1 MVKKTPSPAKLREL
15 VMQALYQKEM
25 TGSSNTDLIKQFKQN
40 YRNLNLKD
48 FETYLKEIKQ
58 NILDID
64 STIAKHTNINIDQ
77 ISKIELAILK
87 QAIYE
92 IKESNLDKP
101 VIISEAIRLAKRF
114 GQDSSHKFVNALLDL
129 SLIHI

>member
-40 YRNLNLKD
+40 YKNLNLKN
-48 FETYLKEIKQ
+48 FETYLKEIKK

-64 STIAKHTNINIDQ
+64 STIDKHANINIDQ

-92 IKESNLDKP
+92 IKKSNLDKP

-114 GQDSSHKFVNALLDL
+114 GQDSSHKFVNALLDKAAN
-129 SLIHI
+129 

>member
-25 TGSSNTDLIKQFKQN
+25 TGSSNTDLVKQFKQN
-40 YRNLNLKD
+40 YKNLNLKN
-48 FETYLKEIKQ
+48 FETCLKEIKR

-64 STIAKHTNINIDQ
+64 SIIEKHTNINFDQ

-87 QAIYE
+87 QAVYE
-92 IKESNLDKP
+92 IRNSDLDKP
-101 VIISEAIRLAKRF
+101 IIISEAIRLAKRF
-114 GQDSSHKFVNALLDL
+114 GQDSSHKFVNALLDKAAN
-129 SLIHI
+129 

>member
-40 YRNLNLKD
+40 YRNLNLKN

-64 STIAKHTNINIDQ
+64 STIDKHTNINIDQ

-92 IKESNLDKP
+92 IKNSNLDKP

-114 GQDSSHKFVNALLDL
+114 GQDSSHKFVNALLDKAAN
-129 SLIHI
+129 

>member
-40 YRNLNLKD
+40 YKSLNLKN
-48 FETYLKEIKQ
+48 FETYLKEIKK

-64 STIAKHTNINIDQ
+64 STIDKHTNINIDQ

-92 IKESNLDKP
+92 IKNSSLDKP

-114 GQDSSHKFVNALLDL
+114 GQDSSHKFVNALLDKAAN
-129 SLIHI
+129 

>member
-25 TGSSNTDLIKQFKQN
+25 TGSSNTDLVKQFKQN
-40 YRNLNLKD
+40 YKNLNLKN
-48 FETYLKEIKQ
+48 FETCLKEIKR

-64 STIAKHTNINIDQ
+64 SIIEKHTNINFDQ
-77 ISKIELAILK
+77 ISKIELA
-87 QAIYE
+87 
-92 IKESNLDKP
+92 
-101 VIISEAIRLAKRF
+101 
-114 GQDSSHKFVNALLDL
+114 L

>member
-40 YRNLNLKD
+40 YKNLNLKD

-58 NILDID
+58 NISDID
-64 STIAKHTNINIDQ
+64 SIINKHTNININK

-92 IKESNLDKP
+92 MKNSSLDKP
-101 VIISEAIRLAKRF
+101 IIISEAIRLAKRF
-114 GQDSSHKFVNALLDL
+114 GQDSSHKFVNALLDKAAN
-129 SLIHI
+129 

>member
-40 YRNLNLKD
+40 YKNLNLKN
-48 FETYLKEIKQ
+48 FETYLKEIKK

-64 STIAKHTNINIDQ
+64 STIDKHANINIDQ

-92 IKESNLDKP
+92 MKKSNLDKP

-114 GQDSSHKFVNALLDL
+114 GQDSSHKFVNALLDKAAN
-129 SLIHI
+129 

>member
-1 MVKKTPSPAKLREL
+1 MVKKAPSPAKLREL

-40 YRNLNLKD
+40 YKSLNLKN
-48 FETYLKEIKQ
+48 FETYLKEIKK

-64 STIAKHTNINIDQ
+64 STIDKHTNINIDQ

-92 IKESNLDKP
+92 IKKSNLDKP

-114 GQDSSHKFVNALLDL
+114 GQDSSHKFVNALLDKAAN
-129 SLIHI
+129 

>member
-40 YRNLNLKD
+40 YKNLNLNN
-48 FETYLKEIKQ
+48 FETYLKEIKK

-64 STIAKHTNINIDQ
+64 STINKHTNINIDQ

-92 IKESNLDKP
+92 IKNSNLDKP

-114 GQDSSHKFVNALLDL
+114 GQDSSHKFVNALLDKADN
-129 SLIHI
+129 

>member
-40 YRNLNLKD
+40 YKNLNLKD

-64 STIAKHTNINIDQ
+64 SIINKHTNINIEQ

-92 IKESNLDKP
+92 MNNSSLDKP
-101 VIISEAIRLAKRF
+101 IIISEAIRLAKRF
-114 GQDSSHKFVNALLDL
+114 GQDSSHKFVNALLDKADN
-129 SLIHI
+129 

>member
-40 YRNLNLKD
+40 YKNLNLKD
-48 FETYLKEIKQ
+48 FETCLKEIKQ
-58 NILDID
+58 NISDID
-64 STIAKHTNINIDQ
+64 SIINKHTNINIEQ

-92 IKESNLDKP
+92 MKNSGLDKP
-101 VIISEAIRLAKRF
+101 IIISEAIRLAKRF
-114 GQDSSHKFVNALLDL
+114 GQDSSHKFVNALLDKAAN
-129 SLIHI
+129 

>member
-25 TGSSNTDLIKQFKQN
+25 TGSSNTNLIKQFKQN
-40 YRNLNLKD
+40 YRNLNLKN

-64 STIAKHTNINIDQ
+64 STIDKHTNINIDQ

-92 IKESNLDKP
+92 IKNSNLDKP

-114 GQDSSHKFVNALLDL
+114 GQDSSHKFVNALLDKAAD
-129 SLIHI
+129 

>member
-64 STIAKHTNINIDQ
+64 STIDKHTNINIDQ

-92 IKESNLDKP
+92 IKNSNLDKP

-114 GQDSSHKFVNALLDL
+114 GQDSSHKFVNALLDKAAN
-129 SLIHI
+129 

>member
-25 TGSSNTDLIKQFKQN
+25 TGSSNTNLIKQFKQN
-40 YRNLNLKD
+40 YRNLNLKN

-64 STIAKHTNINIDQ
+64 STIDKHTNINIDQ

-92 IKESNLDKP
+92 IKNSNLDKP

-114 GQDSSHKFVNALLDL
+114 GQDSSHKFVNALLDKVAN
-129 SLIHI
+129 

>member
-25 TGSSNTDLIKQFKQN
+25 TGSSNTDLAKQFKQN
-40 YRNLNLKD
+40 YKNLNLKD
-48 FETYLKEIKQ
+48 FETCLKEIKR

-64 STIAKHTNINIDQ
+64 SIIEKHTNINFDQ

-92 IKESNLDKP
+92 IRNSDLDKP
-101 VIISEAIRLAKRF
+101 IIISEAIRLAKRF
-114 GQDSSHKFVNALLDL
+114 GQDSSHKFVNALLDKAAN
-129 SLIHI
+129 

>member
-25 TGSSNTDLIKQFKQN
+25 TGSSNTDLVKQFKQN
-40 YRNLNLKD
+40 YKNLNLKS
-48 FETYLKEIKQ
+48 FETCLKEIKR

-64 STIAKHTNINIDQ
+64 SIIEKHTNINFDQ

-92 IKESNLDKP
+92 IRNSDLDKP
-101 VIISEAIRLAKRF
+101 IIISEAIRLAKRF
-114 GQDSSHKFVNALLDL
+114 GQDSSHKFVNALLDKAAN
-129 SLIHI
+129 

>member
-40 YRNLNLKD
+40 YKNLNLKN
-48 FETYLKEIKQ
+48 FETYLKEIKK

-64 STIAKHTNINIDQ
+64 STIAKHANINIDQ

-92 IKESNLDKP
+92 IKKSNLDKP

-114 GQDSSHKFVNALLDL
+114 GQDSSHKFVNALLDKAAN
-129 SLIHI
+129 

>member
-25 TGSSNTDLIKQFKQN
+25 TGSSNTDLVKQFKQN
-40 YRNLNLKD
+40 YKNLNLKN
-48 FETYLKEIKQ
+48 FETCLKEIKR

-64 STIAKHTNINIDQ
+64 SIIEKHTNINFDQ

-92 IKESNLDKP
+92 IRNSDLDKP
-101 VIISEAIRLAKRF
+101 IIISEAIRLAKRF
-114 GQDSSHKFVNALLDL
+114 GQDSSHKFVNALLDKAVN
-129 SLIHI
+129 

>member
-25 TGSSNTDLIKQFKQN
+25 SGSSNTDLIKQFKQN
-40 YRNLNLKD
+40 YKNLNLNS
-48 FETYLKEIKQ
+48 FETYLKEIKK

-64 STIAKHTNINIDQ
+64 STIDKHTNINIDQ

-92 IKESNLDKP
+92 IKNSNLDKP

-114 GQDSSHKFVNALLDL
+114 GQDSSHKFVNALLDKADN
-129 SLIHI
+129 

>member
-40 YRNLNLKD
+40 YKNLNLKN
-48 FETYLKEIKQ
+48 FETYLKEIKK

-64 STIAKHTNINIDQ
+64 STIDKHTNINIDQ

-92 IKESNLDKP
+92 IKNSNLDKP

-114 GQDSSHKFVNALLDL
+114 GQDSSHKFVNALLDKAAN
-129 SLIHI
+129 

>member
-25 TGSSNTDLIKQFKQN
+25 TGSSNTVLIKQFKQN
-40 YRNLNLKD
+40 YKNLNLNN
-48 FETYLKEIKQ
+48 FETYLKEIKN

-64 STIAKHTNINIDQ
+64 STINKHTNINIDQ

-92 IKESNLDKP
+92 IKNSNLDKP
-101 VIISEAIRLAKRF
+101 IIISEAIRLAKRF
-114 GQDSSHKFVNALLDL
+114 GQDSSHKFVNALLDKADN
-129 SLIHI
+129 

>member
-1 MVKKTPSPAKLREL
+1 MVKKNPSPAKLREL

-25 TGSSNTDLIKQFKQN
+25 TGSSNTVLIKQFKQN
-40 YRNLNLKD
+40 YKNLNLNN
-48 FETYLKEIKQ
+48 FETYLKEIKK

-64 STIAKHTNINIDQ
+64 STIDKHTNINIDQ

-92 IKESNLDKP
+92 IKNSNLDKP

-114 GQDSSHKFVNALLDL
+114 GQDSSHKFVNALLDKAAN
-129 SLIHI
+129 

>member
-1 MVKKTPSPAKLREL
+1 MVKKNPSPAKLREL

-25 TGSSNTDLIKQFKQN
+25 TGSSNTNLIKQFKQN
-40 YRNLNLKD
+40 YRNLNLKN

-64 STIAKHTNINIDQ
+64 STIDKHTNINIDQ

-92 IKESNLDKP
+92 IKNSNLDKP

-114 GQDSSHKFVNALLDL
+114 GQDSSHKFVNALLDKVAN
-129 SLIHI
+129 

>member
-40 YRNLNLKD
+40 YKNLNLKD
-48 FETYLKEIKQ
+48 FETCLKEIKQ

-64 STIAKHTNINIDQ
+64 STIDKHTNINIDQ

-92 IKESNLDKP
+92 IKNSNLDKP

-114 GQDSSHKFVNALLDL
+114 GQDSSHKFVNALLDKTAN
-129 SLIHI
+129 

>member
-40 YRNLNLKD
+40 YKSLNLKN
-48 FETYLKEIKQ
+48 FETYLKEIKK

-64 STIAKHTNINIDQ
+64 STIDKHANINIDQ

-92 IKESNLDKP
+92 IKKGNLDKP

-114 GQDSSHKFVNALLDL
+114 GQDSSHKFVNALLDKAAN
-129 SLIHI
+129 

>member
-40 YRNLNLKD
+40 YKNLNLKN
-48 FETYLKEIKQ
+48 FETYLKEIKK

-92 IKESNLDKP
+92 IKKSNLDKP

-114 GQDSSHKFVNALLDL
+114 GQDSSHKFVNALLDKAAN
-129 SLIHI
+129 

>member
-40 YRNLNLKD
+40 YKNLNLKD

-58 NILDID
+58 NILAID
-64 STIAKHTNINIDQ
+64 SVIDKHTNINIDQ

-92 IKESNLDKP
+92 LKSSSLDKP
-101 VIISEAIRLAKRF
+101 IIISEAIRLAKRF
-114 GQDSSHKFVNALLDL
+114 GQNSSHKFVNALLDKAAN
-129 SLIHI
+129 

>member
-40 YRNLNLKD
+40 NKNLNLKN
-48 FETYLKEIKQ
+48 FETYLKEIKK
-58 NILDID
+58 NSLDID
-64 STIAKHTNINIDQ
+64 SIIVKHTNINIEQ

-92 IKESNLDKP
+92 IKNSNLDKP
-101 VIISEAIRLAKRF
+101 IIISEAIRLAKRF
-114 GQDSSHKFVNALLDL
+114 GQDSSHKFVNALLDKAVN
-129 SLIHI
+129 